1 MKIQKST
8 LFLITNFTIFMKI
21 QQKLS
26 NKINHVDS
34 SCIIKWVMNRKNII
48 IQMPVGFAPRN
59 VVVSKDWI
67 ISVIRLIVK
76 IPNKLGVGWFKMPNL
91 ITAKVPRYVGKEY
104 CGGWVMAKSILFMIS
119 YQYL

>member
-48 IQMPVGFAPRN
+48 IKMPVGFAPRN

-67 ISVIRLIVK
+67 KSVIRLIDA
-76 IPNKLGVGWFKMPNL
+76 IPNKMGSWLV
-91 ITAKVPRYVGKEY
+91 
-104 CGGWVMAKSILFMIS
+104 
-119 YQYL
+119 